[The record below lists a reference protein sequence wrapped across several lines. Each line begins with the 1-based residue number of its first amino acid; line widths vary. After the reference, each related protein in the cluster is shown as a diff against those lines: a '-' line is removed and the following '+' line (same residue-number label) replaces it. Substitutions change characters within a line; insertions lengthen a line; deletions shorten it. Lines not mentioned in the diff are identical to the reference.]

1 MISHYKAEKG
11 FRKGMNRILRG
22 FGVLLA
28 RIRALPRAGF
38 RLLRPLPRGSH
49 DHQLNWWHDIDP
61 IRVIYQ
67 PRLKTHED
75 LPIAFHSQAAAKAA
89 LFLASEIL
97 FPRKRIIVFFH

>member
-1 MISHYKAEKG
+1 M
-11 FRKGMNRILRG
+11 R
-22 FGVLLA
+22 
-28 RIRALPRAGF
+28 PR
-38 RLLRPLPRGSH
+38 RLSQTNLVKPNESDQTSH

>member
-1 MISHYKAEKG
+1 MSRAVLRFMPGERSPLSPAG
-11 FRKGMNRILRG
+11 PPSGMRSARSVRRRG
-22 FGVLLA
+22 LK
-28 RIRALPRAGF
+28 
-38 RLLRPLPRGSH
+38 SH